1 MARSKSSRAVVRGP
15 WFVVRSWR
23 KAARRDTNHGPRA
36 TAQPRHERLT
46 RFSALTIALPA
57 VFVVR
62 AGRKFELLATN
73 PMGEILMAT
82 PAISGNLLIVRTGTQ
97 IVAVRG

>member
-1 MARSKSSRAVVRGP
+1 MA
-15 WFVVRSWR
+15 
-23 KAARRDTNHGPRA
+23 AAGRIYLASEDGD
-36 TAQPRHERLT
+36 
-46 RFSALTIALPA
+46 

>member
-1 MARSKSSRAVVRGP
+1 MARSESSRAVVRGP

-23 KAARRDTNHGPRA
+23 RVARRDTNHGPRA
-36 TAQPRHERLT
+36 TPQPGHGRLT
-46 RFSALTIALPA
+46 RFCALTIAGE